1 MGSSNSADQA
11 WALASNWFWAWE
23 VLDMGRA
30 IIWRFRHRQPGC
42 RNAKPAHFIDPPRVT
57 GYSPGPRARGAGAP
71 GSPAPPGA
79 DAGIRR
85 LPYRRRAAGRGPG
98 GAGRAP
104 APPRPPPGRTLVF
117 HACHIGV
124 VLRAVL
130 FVELVIGVDAM

>member
-11 WALASNWFWAWE
+11 WAFSSGWFWAWE

-42 RNAKPAHFIDPPRVT
+42 RNAKSAHFIDPPRVT

-71 GSPAPPGA
+71 GSRAPPGA

-85 LPYRRRAAGRGPG
+85 LPYRRRAAGRVVRGTGHWGGCQVRSPQPG
-98 GAGRAP
+98 AVADQPGAADRRRAT
-104 APPRPPPGRTLVF
+104 R
-117 HACHIGV
+117 HAGV
-124 VLRAVL
+124 ADRRL
-130 FVELVIGVDAM
+130 